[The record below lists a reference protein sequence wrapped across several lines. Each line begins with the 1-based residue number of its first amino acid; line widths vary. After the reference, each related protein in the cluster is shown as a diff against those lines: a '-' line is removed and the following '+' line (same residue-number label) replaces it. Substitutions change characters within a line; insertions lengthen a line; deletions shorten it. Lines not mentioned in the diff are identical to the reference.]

1 MGVAMKTY
9 STRAYRNQ
17 RMTKQPIDLPLFVAR
32 IKKINLDK
40 NYCVTLTDAY
50 KRRYKQFWGKGLPVY
65 RYDLITESHRVISTE
80 HIRSYKKDL
89 LANIKKY
96 WTTVQG
102 VKDL

>member
-17 RMTKQPIDLPLFVAR
+17 RMTKQPIDLPLFVTR
-32 IKKINLDK
+32 VKKVTLDK

-50 KRRYKQFWGKGLPVY
+50 KRTYKQFYGKGLPLW

-80 HIRSYKKDL
+80 YIRSYKKDL
-89 LANIKKY
+89 LVNIKRY